1 MKRIVKKRHDLGG
14 LGKFSEPA
22 MLVLASLNAGV
33 KHGYA
38 IILDVEEHSGER
50 LGPGTLYGVIARLE
64 TMGFIVPLEVE
75 ERGRRPYRI
84 TAAGRKALV
93 ERLNEFARYL
103 RVLTRLAAQ

>member
-1 MKRIVKKRHDLGG
+1 
-14 LGKFSEPA
+14 

-38 IILDVEEHSGER
+38 IILDIEEHSGER
-50 LGPGTLYGVIARLE
+50 LGPGTLYGVVARLE
-64 TMGFIVPLEVE
+64 AVGFIVPLEVE

-93 ERLNEFARYL
+93 ERLDQYARYH
-103 RVLTRLAAQ
+103 RVLTRLAAKRT